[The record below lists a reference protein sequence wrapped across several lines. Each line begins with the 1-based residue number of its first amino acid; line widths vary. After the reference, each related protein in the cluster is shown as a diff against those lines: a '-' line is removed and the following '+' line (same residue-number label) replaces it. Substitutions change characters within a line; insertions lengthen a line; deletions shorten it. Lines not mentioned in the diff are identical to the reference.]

1 MMIDFAYYFFQ
12 PTQDSDDV
20 LSDEQI
26 ARALQMDEDMEVGRS
41 LAFPAVIS
49 SALANQANKANVS
62 QPEKYFD

>member
-1 MMIDFAYYFFQ
+1 MLHTDLAHDFLQ

-41 LAFPAVIS
+41 LAAPALID
-49 SALANQANKANVS
+49 SALANQA
-62 QPEKYFD
+62 Q

>member
-1 MMIDFAYYFFQ
+1 MMIDFGYDFLQ

-41 LAFPAVIS
+41 QAVAAVVATDLAS
-49 SALANQANKANVS
+49 
-62 QPEKYFD
+62 